1 MINAI
6 NQELGEKSELLTRN
20 LLESRGF
27 NQLDG
32 GKYNTVNGFDHVF
45 ITEIDGVE
53 HVMIV
58 DTKQLKNGSAALANT
73 NNGVQMS
80 RQWVDNVLENLD
92 YDGDMAQAN
101 LLLKSKIDS
110 AKTNGTLLK
119 GVAGLDKKT
128 GEFSVVKLDEIF

>member
-1 MINAI
+1 M
-6 NQELGEKSELLTRN
+6 
-20 LLESRGF
+20 
-27 NQLDG
+27 DG

-80 RQWVDNVLENLD
+80 EQWVDNVLANLD
-92 YDGDMAQAN
+92 YSDAAN
-101 LLLKSKIDS
+101 TVILDKIES
-110 AKTNGTLLK
+110 ARTSGTLMK

-128 GEFSVVKLDEIF
+128 GEFSVVKLAEGY

>member
-27 NQLDG
+27 TQLDG

-73 NNGVQMS
+73 NNGVQLS
-80 RQWVDNVLENLD
+80 EQWVDNVLANLD
-92 YDGDMAQAN
+92 YSDAAN
-101 LLLKSKIDS
+101 TVILDKIES
-110 AKTNGTLLK
+110 ARTSGTLMK

-128 GEFSVVKLDEIF
+128 GEFSVVKLAEGY

>member
-1 MINAI
+1 M
-6 NQELGEKSELLTRN
+6 
-20 LLESRGF
+20 
-27 NQLDG
+27 DG

-92 YDGDMAQAN
+92 YDGDMAQAK
-101 LLLKSKIDS
+101 LLLKSKIYS